1 MSATINT
8 RIQLK
13 RDTTQHWNEAIGFIP
28 LPGEVIVYED
38 YETKTYCNLKIIKR
52 KDKNLIR
59 LAEYAKKFNIE
70 KLLKQYMEV
79 LG

>member
-1 MSATINT
+1 M
-8 RIQLK
+8 
-13 RDTTQHWNEAIGFIP
+13 
-28 LPGEVIVYED
+28 
-38 YETKTYCNLKIIKR
+38 KR

-70 KLLKQYMEV
+70 KILKQYMEV